1 MWPVSRKLLS
11 NIAVAN
17 GVMLEPVV
25 DGALEQLRPACIDP
39 IEETV
44 LDINSPVS
52 DRTNEKT
59 QLSGQC
65 LLRGEMQKPFA
76 GLLPHFLRYVHGLD
90 SVCVQKI
97 HTTSLPPVKSAVQEA
112 VSSLT
117 DKSMGA
123 RQAEIKRTATKN
135 R

>member
-1 MWPVSRKLLS
+1 
-11 NIAVAN
+11 
-17 GVMLEPVV
+17 MLEPVI
-25 DGALEQLRPACIDP
+25 DGALEQLRPACDPRLVDP
-39 IEETV
+39 IEKTV

-52 DRTNEKT
+52 DRTNGNT

-65 LLRGEMQKPFA
+65 LLRGEMQKPFT
-76 GLLPHFLRYVHGLD
+76 GLLSHFLRYVHGVD